1 VRRSSG
7 GRLSF
12 ESGGDG
18 VVAAGVERV
27 VLSHGRNVCA
37 EQLPSEPTGAGWQ
50 GRCNAPERGCLRKVC
65 GPWQG
70 QQEGIALRVQC
81 RWPAE
86 IPNFSF
92 AWLSPWQSAA
102 AQCRA
107 RMGATSF
114 VNEIDRRS
122 FAGRVSRLEG
132 RRRASTYSFSGMRS
146 GSSWQPMQPRDSRVL
161 TQNQPQVASAMPLVS
176 NVCNSKG
183 VSAGTSTLKEPSTS
197 TGLHR
202 SAVSGSVFFPRTVPA
217 ACAAR
222 MPRESHRCT
231 RARGRCGRTAGP
243 HHRN

>member
-1 VRRSSG
+1 M
-7 GRLSF
+7 
-12 ESGGDG
+12 
-18 VVAAGVERV
+18 VAAGVERV

-70 QQEGIALRVQC
+70 QQDGIALRVQC

-197 TGLHR
+197 RAFTDQPFR
-202 SAVSGSVFFPRTVPA
+202 DRCFPRERSRPPVQPECLENRTGAPVPEA
-217 ACAAR
+217 GAGE
-222 MPRESHRCT
+222 PRVSIIAIEAIRCW
-231 RARGRCGRTAGP
+231 P
-243 HHRN
+243 